1 MKIVNLTIG
10 FVLLTLVFWVIE
22 SLWPN
27 IPALRKLERGLGTD
41 LVYWFF
47 TPLVTRAISLLAV
60 LIALVPLLLL
70 LGYRL
75 DHEVFQSAVKDGH
88 GPFLQLPYWF
98 QVVVV
103 LVGGDFIAYWSHR
116 WFH

>member
-10 FVLLTLVFWVIE
+10 FVLLTLIFWVIE
-22 SLWPN
+22 SLWPS
-27 IPALRKLERGLGTD
+27 IPAQPKLRRGLGTD

-60 LIALVPLLLL
+60 LIALVPLFLL

-75 DHEVFQSAVKDGH
+75 DRRSLA
-88 GPFLQLPYWF
+88 
-98 QVVVV
+98 
-103 LVGGDFIAYWSHR
+103 S
-116 WFH
+116 